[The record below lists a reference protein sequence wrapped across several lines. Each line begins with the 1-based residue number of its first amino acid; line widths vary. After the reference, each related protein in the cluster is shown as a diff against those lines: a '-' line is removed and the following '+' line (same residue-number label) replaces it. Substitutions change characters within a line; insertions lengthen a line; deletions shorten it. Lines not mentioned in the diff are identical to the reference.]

1 MKKKESTEEK
11 KITVTVTFYKENA
24 SHGYRHP
31 EQLELPPF
39 EGTDETKEMTILK
52 ALSDLNGF
60 DERYDYIEELKK
72 IDKKI
77 GLSEATISKFAKE
90 AKSLKAFRLLVHKE
104 LVERNIRSLGEF
116 YEERDGEPGITI
128 KEVLESGDWMYLYG
142 CEFDIQ
148 ESTTE
153 ELRIEKFI
161 DTCKK
166 KLVEERLKTKESL
179 LKRQSEILAEVGK
192 TDNPI
197 QLEKLSIE
205 YRDLI
210 KKLEG

>member
-11 KITVTVTFYKENA
+11 KISVTITFYKEDA

-60 DERYDYIEELKK
+60 DERYHYIEELKK

-90 AKSLKAFRLLVHKE
+90 AKSLKGFELLVHKE
-104 LVERNIRSLGEF
+104 LVERNIRDLGEY
-116 YEERDGEPGITI
+116 YEERDGEPGITV

-166 KLVEERLKTKESL
+166 KFVEERRMAEEYL

-192 TDNPI
+192 TYNLI
-197 QLEKLSIE
+197 QLEKVSIE

>member
-11 KITVTVTFYKENA
+11 KITVTVTFYKEDA
-24 SHGYRHP
+24 SHGYRDRV
-31 EQLELPPF
+31 QLELPPF

-52 ALSDLNGF
+52 ALCDLDGF
-60 DERYDYIEELKK
+60 DKRYDYIEELKE
-72 IDKKI
+72 IDKRM
-77 GLSEATISKFAKE
+77 GLSEATISKFAK
-90 AKSLKAFRLLVHKE
+90 KSKCLKGFELLVHKE
-104 LVERNIRSLGEF
+104 LVERNIRSLGEY
-116 YEERDGEPGITI
+116 YEERDGEPGITV

-153 ELRIEKFI
+153 ELRIEKFM

-166 KLVEERLKTKESL
+166 KFVEERRKAEEYL
-179 LKRQSEILAEVGK
+179 LKRQRDILAEVGK

-205 YRDLI
+205 YMDLI